1 MSFTL
6 KTVTTSLYKPFLLGP
21 AATKRKDW
29 VQSIPPFSIKRP
41 DNPIKILILYGSLRK
56 RSISRLLA
64 LEFGRVLE
72 HMGADVRI
80 YSPDDLPLKNGNKL
94 HPKVVE
100 LRELS
105 TWSDGQ
111 VWVSPEQHGQ
121 ISGVFKTQ
129 LDWIPLSY
137 KDSDGNEM
145 KPTQGKTLAVAQ
157 VHGGAEGFNAVNSL
171 RLLSRWM
178 KMYTVSNQ
186 VCISKAWD
194 EFDDQDRMKPSF
206 HRNRMVDAAEEL
218 YKLTTLLGP
227 QKDYL
232 LDRYSEREKKIE
244 KKVQNDEFSISQT
257 QNKYDEGKAIN
268 PAFNFLEEH
277 VSSKR
282 RNETP

>member
-1 MSFTL
+1 M

-29 VQSIPPFSIKRP
+29 VQSIPPFSIRRP

-64 LEFGRVLE
+64 FEFGRVLE
-72 HMGADVRI
+72 HMGADVCV

-137 KDSDGNEM
+137 KDSEGDEV

-157 VHGGAEGFNAVNSL
+157 VHGGAEGFNAVDSL
-171 RLLSRWM
+171 RLLSRWI

-186 VCISKAWD
+186 VCISKAWN

-206 HRNRMVDAAEEL
+206 YRTRMVDVAEEL
-218 YKLTTLLGP
+218 YKLTTLLRP
-227 QKDYL
+227 QKNYL
-232 LDRYSEREKKIE
+232 LDRYSEREKKVE
-244 KKVQNDEFSISQT
+244 KKVKDDEFSVRQT
-257 QNKYDEGKAIN
+257 QNKYDEVTDIN
-268 PAFNFLEEH
+268 STFAMLEQH
-277 VSSKR
+277 MSSKR
-282 RNETP
+282 RDEIS